1 MDLERAARWMQL
13 RDKADEVFIM
23 WFRLKDKQ
31 LAQTFWTWYLRLI
44 HEGSSIGMDVDEV
57 WKLRR

>member
-1 MDLERAARWMQL
+1 MQL